1 MESSSSMSLFWL
13 IPVVAILVIVGAIF
27 VSKWIRRS
35 ANDDSLFDDDQDEA
49 PANDGFNVKILLVVV
64 PLAAV
69 VIWAV
74 LSLIDMNAANECEK
88 AIASGSFVPPDG
100 C

>member
-1 MESSSSMSLFWL
+1 MLFWL

-27 VSKWIRRS
+27 ISKWIRRS
-35 ANDDSLFDDDQDEA
+35 ANDESLFDDDQDKA
-49 PANDGFNVKILLVVV
+49 PANDDFNVKILLVVV
-64 PLAAV
+64 PLAAI

-88 AIASGSFVPPDG
+88 AIASGSFAAPPG

>member
-1 MESSSSMSLFWL
+1 MLFWL

-27 VSKWIRRS
+27 VSKWIRSS

-49 PANDGFNVKILLVVV
+49 PADDGFNVKILLAI

-69 VIWAV
+69 VIWAL
-74 LSLIDMNAANECEK
+74 LSLTAERGKSIEVYGISAPLIEDT
-88 AIASGSFVPPDG
+88 IYT
-100 C
+100 